1 MNRLLL
7 HEKTVLHV
15 VNEFETPIRESVKE
29 LQNKSKYMLE
39 SQDSVSS
46 LKFLLEDVDAAK
58 ENKMAVLR
66 MDSAIEAL
74 NE

>member
-1 MNRLLL
+1 M
-7 HEKTVLHV
+7 
-15 VNEFETPIRESVKE
+15 VNEYETPIIESVKE

>member
-1 MNRLLL
+1 
-7 HEKTVLHV
+7 
-15 VNEFETPIRESVKE
+15 
-29 LQNKSKYMLE
+29 MLE